1 MKLIAGCNPASSFLA
16 VLYVTALSLC
26 CFQAINMSIQSLCYL
41 KASRNRWFVQ
51 AGGDLG
57 PYEMS
62 WHSCSLGSTPTTHLS
77 HVVHWSYSEVIVVTP
92 SENPKLLFP
101 SLQILTGLCSLKTVE
116 NEWSCQIQK
125 AAFSLTTHTDGRVI
139 MRVQHFSLEFF
150 EAYILTFLCQPFHP
164 PTLPLISLPL
174 CPSVLSLLG
183 SRQEE
188 GPGGDQGLHHSVP
201 GQCGLPDQCLS

>member
-1 MKLIAGCNPASSFLA
+1 MKC
-16 VLYVTALSLC
+16 
-26 CFQAINMSIQSLCYL
+26 
-41 KASRNRWFVQ
+41 
-51 AGGDLG
+51 LG
-57 PYEMS
+57 IP
-62 WHSCSLGSTPTTHLS
+62 
-77 HVVHWSYSEVIVVTP
+77 VHWALLPPRTCPMLSIGVIQKLLLSVSRLLCIHKAIP

-101 SLQILTGLCSLKTVE
+101 SVQILTGLCSLKTVE

-125 AAFSLTTHTDGRVI
+125 AALSLTTHTDGRVI

-150 EAYILTFLCQPFHP
+150 GAYILTFLCQPFHP
-164 PTLPLISLPL
+164 PILPLISLPL

-188 GPGGDQGLHHSVP
+188 GPGGDQGLHHPVS